1 MTPPSER
8 DLRAVAPGGSP
19 PAGKR
24 PRRSPVALR
33 SALPPSRLA
42 LLLVGLAVS
51 ACAHPGRR
59 PEPSEIGGATPS
71 REEGLASY
79 YARSL
84 DGRMTA
90 SGARYDARAMTA
102 AHRSHAFGTQLRVT
116 DLETGKSV
124 VVTVTDRGPYAKG
137 RVIDLSRAAAL
148 ALGILERG
156 LVRVLVEVVRPP
168 G

>member
-1 MTPPSER
+1 MR
-8 DLRAVAPGGSP
+8 
-19 PAGKR
+19 PA
-24 PRRSPVALR
+24 ALG

-42 LLLVGLAVS
+42 LLLVVLAAG
-51 ACAHPGRR
+51 ACAHPSRR
-59 PEPSEIGGATPS
+59 PEPPEAGGARPSEAPS

-84 DGRMTA
+84 EGRMTA

-116 DLETGKSV
+116 DVETGKSV

-137 RVIDLSRAAAL
+137 RVIDLSRAAAR